1 MPLPKSRKGC
11 TDSGARD
18 ASGLLE
24 KGISPMS
31 KKDFVV
37 GLDIG
42 TTKICCIVGEIVEA
56 GLQPVIDIIGIGTA
70 PSTGLRKG
78 VVINID
84 ATVESVT
91 KAVEEAELM
100 AGVEIST
107 VTTGIAGGHI
117 RSFNSTGIVAIKDKE
132 ISESDV
138 QRVIDAAKAV
148 AIPMD
153 REVIH
158 IIPQEYVIDENGG
171 IRDPIGMSGVRMEAK
186 VHIVTG
192 AVSSAQN
199 IIKCANKAGLNV
211 SEICLE
217 PIASSEAVLS
227 QDEKELGVA
236 LVDIGGGTS
245 DIAIFKDGAIVHTGV
260 LAIGGNHLTNDIAV
274 GLRTPQSEAEKIKI
288 HHGCAMASLV
298 KPDDTIEVAGVGGR
312 KARVVSRRLL
322 AEIIEPR
329 VEEIFSLIQ
338 REVMK
343 SGYQELLSGGIVITG
358 GSTLLEGMPELA
370 EFVFEMPVKRGIPQ
384 NIGGLRDVVNSPKYA
399 TGVGLLKFG
408 ARGNIRGGAKS
419 KFSIRDKN
427 IYDKVRGSMRAWI
440 KDLF

>member
-1 MPLPKSRKGC
+1 
-11 TDSGARD
+11 
-18 ASGLLE
+18 
-24 KGISPMS
+24 MS

-42 TTKICCIVGEIVEA
+42 TTKICCIVGELVES
-56 GLQPVIDIIGIGTA
+56 GPQPIIDIVGIGTA
-70 PSTGLRKG
+70 PSSGLRKG

-84 ATVESVT
+84 ATVESIT

-100 AGVEIST
+100 AGADIST
-107 VTTGIAGGHI
+107 VYAGIAGGHI
-117 RSFNSTGIVAIKDKE
+117 KSFNSTGIVAVKDKE
-132 ISESDV
+132 ISENDV

-148 AIPMD
+148 AIPLD
-153 REVIH
+153 RETIH
-158 IIPQEYVIDENGG
+158 IIPQEYMINDQGG
-171 IRDPIGMSGVRMEAK
+171 IRDPIGMSGVRLEAK

-211 SEICLE
+211 AEICLE
-217 PIASSEAVLS
+217 PIASSEAVLC
-227 QDEKELGVA
+227 QDEKELGVV

-260 LAIGGNHLTNDIAV
+260 LAIGGHHITNDVAV
-274 GLRTPQSEAEKIKI
+274 GLRTPQNEAEKLKI
-288 HHGCAMASLV
+288 RHGCAMTSMV
-298 KPDDTIEVAGVGGR
+298 KADETIEVAGVGGR
-312 KARVVSRRLL
+312 KARIVSRRLL

-338 REVMK
+338 REIMK
-343 SGYQELLSGGIVITG
+343 SGYQDLLSAGVVITG
-358 GSTLLEGMPELA
+358 GATLLEGTPELA
-370 EFVFEMPVKRGIPQ
+370 EYVFEMPVKRGLPQ

-399 TGVGLLKFG
+399 TGVGLLKYG
-408 ARGNIRGGAKS
+408 ARNMQKTRFPIRE
-419 KFSIRDKN
+419 KN
-427 IYDKVRGSMRAWI
+427 IYDKVRGSMRSWI

>member
-1 MPLPKSRKGC
+1 
-11 TDSGARD
+11 
-18 ASGLLE
+18 
-24 KGISPMS
+24 MS
-31 KKDFVV
+31 NKKDFVV

-42 TTKICCIVGEIVEA
+42 TTKICCIVGEVAEA
-56 GLQPVIDIIGIGTA
+56 GPNPVIDIVGIGTA
-70 PSTGLRKG
+70 PSNGLRKG

-84 ATVESVT
+84 STVESIS

-107 VTTGIAGGHI
+107 VYTGIAGGHI
-117 RSFNSTGIVAIKDKE
+117 KSFNSTGIVAIKDKE
-132 ISESDV
+132 IQQSDI

-148 AIPMD
+148 AIPLD

-158 IIPQEYVIDENGG
+158 IIPQEYVIDDQDG
-171 IRDPIGMSGVRMEAK
+171 IRDPIGMSGVRLEAK

-227 QDEKELGVA
+227 QDEKDLGVV

-245 DIAIFKDGAIVHTGV
+245 DIAIFKEGSIVYTGV
-260 LAIGGNHLTNDIAV
+260 LAICGHHITNDISV
-274 GLRTPQSEAEKIKI
+274 GLRTPIAEAEKIKI
-288 HHGCAMASLV
+288 DYGCALASLV
-298 KPDDTIEVAGVGGR
+298 SSDDTIEVPGVGGR
-312 KARVVSRRLL
+312 KPRILSRRLL

-329 VEEIFSLIQ
+329 VEEIFNLIHSEIQ
-338 REVMK
+338 K
-343 SGYQELLSGGIVITG
+343 SGYADVLSGGVVIKG

-370 EFVFEMPVKRGIPQ
+370 EFIFEMPVKRGIPMHRWSSRCCEQ
-384 NIGGLRDVVNSPKYA
+384 SEVRHGRRFAQVRSPPDAADPFSDPREEYLRQ
-399 TGVGLLKFG
+399 G
-408 ARGNIRGGAKS
+408 ARFNA
-419 KFSIRDKN
+419 
-427 IYDKVRGSMRAWI
+427 
-440 KDLF
+440 DLDEGFILRRQ

>member
-1 MPLPKSRKGC
+1 
-11 TDSGARD
+11 
-18 ASGLLE
+18 
-24 KGISPMS
+24 MS

-42 TTKICCIVGEIVEA
+42 TTKICCIVGEITETSA
-56 GLQPVIDIIGIGTA
+56 GTTIDIVGIGTA
-70 PSTGLRKG
+70 PSVGLRKG

-84 ATVESVT
+84 STVESIT

-100 AGVEIST
+100 AGIEISS
-107 VTTGIAGGHI
+107 VYAGIAGGHI
-117 RSFNSTGIVAIKDKE
+117 KSFNSTGIVAVKDKE
-132 ISESDV
+132 ITEQDV

-148 AIPMD
+148 AIPLD

-158 IIPQEYVIDENGG
+158 IMPQEYVIDEQDG
-171 IRDPIGMSGVRMEAK
+171 IRDPIGMSGVRLEAK

-211 SEICLE
+211 AEICLE
-217 PIASSEAVLS
+217 PIASAEAVLS
-227 QDEKELGVA
+227 NDEKELGVI

-274 GLRTPQSEAEKIKI
+274 GLRTPQNEAEKIKVM
-288 HHGCAMASLV
+288 HGCALASLV
-298 KPDDTIEVAGVGGR
+298 KPDETIEVAGVGGR
-312 KARVVSRRLL
+312 KPRVLSRRLL

-343 SGYQELLSGGIVITG
+343 SGYQDLLSSGVVITG
-358 GSTLLEGMPELA
+358 GTTLLEGMPELA
-370 EFVFEMPVKRGIPQ
+370 EFIFEMPVKRGIPQ
-384 NIGGLRDVVNSPKYA
+384 NIGGLRDVVNSPKFA
-399 TGVGLLKFG
+399 TGVGLLKYG
-408 ARGNIRGGAKS
+408 GQSGNKS
-419 KFSIRDKN
+419 KFQIREKN
-427 IYDKVRGSMRAWI
+427 IYDKVRGSMRNWI

>member
-1 MPLPKSRKGC
+1 
-11 TDSGARD
+11 
-18 ASGLLE
+18 
-24 KGISPMS
+24 MS
-31 KKDFVV
+31 KKDFIV

-42 TTKICCIVGEIVEA
+42 TTKICCIVGEIAES
-56 GLQPVIDIIGIGTA
+56 GPNPQIDIVGIGTA

-84 ATVESVT
+84 ATVESIT

-107 VTTGIAGGHI
+107 VYTGIAGGHI
-117 RSFNSTGIVAIKDKE
+117 KSFNSTGIVAVKDRE
-132 ISESDV
+132 ITEQDV

-148 AIPMD
+148 AIPLD

-158 IIPQEYVIDENGG
+158 IIPQEYMINGQDG
-171 IRDPIGMSGVRMEAK
+171 IRDPIGMSGVRLEAK

-217 PIASSEAVLS
+217 PIASSEAVLT
-227 QDEKELGVA
+227 QDEKDLGVL

-245 DIAIFKDGAIVHTGV
+245 DIAIFKDGAVVHTGV
-260 LAIGGNHLTNDIAV
+260 LAIGGAHITNDIAV
-274 GLRTPQSEAEKIKI
+274 GLRTPQNEAELIKIKY
-288 HHGCAMASLV
+288 GCALAALV
-298 KPDDTIEVAGVGGR
+298 KADETIEVAGVGGR
-312 KARVVSRRLL
+312 KPRVLSRRLL

-338 REVMK
+338 NEVLK
-343 SGYQELLSGGIVITG
+343 AGFSDQLAAGVVITG
-358 GSTLLEGMPELA
+358 GATLLEGMPELA
-370 EFVFEMPVKRGIPQ
+370 EFIFEMPVKRGLPL
-384 NIGGLRDVVNSPKYA
+384 NIGGLRDVVNSPKFA
-399 TGVGLLKFG
+399 TGVGLLKYG
-408 ARGNIRGGAKS
+408 ARNSSKS
-419 KFSIRDKN
+419 KFTIRDKN
-427 IYDKVRGSMRAWI
+427 IYDKVRGSMRLWI

>member
-1 MPLPKSRKGC
+1 
-11 TDSGARD
+11 
-18 ASGLLE
+18 
-24 KGISPMS
+24 MS
-31 KKDFVV
+31 NKKDFVV

-42 TTKICCIVGEIVEA
+42 TTKICCIVGEIVES
-56 GLQPVIDIIGIGTA
+56 GTNPVIDIIGIGTA
-70 PSTGLRKG
+70 PSNGLRKG

-84 ATVESVT
+84 STVDSIT

-107 VTTGIAGGHI
+107 VYTGIAGGHI
-117 RSFNSTGIVAIKDKE
+117 KSFNSTGIVAVKDKE
-132 ISESDV
+132 IQQGDV

-148 AIPMD
+148 AIPLD

-158 IIPQEYVIDENGG
+158 IIPQEYVIDDQDG
-171 IRDPIGMSGVRMEAK
+171 IRDPIGMNGVRLEAK

-227 QDEKELGVA
+227 QDEKDLGVV

-245 DIAIFKDGAIVHTGV
+245 DIAIFKEGSIVYTGV
-260 LAIGGNHLTNDIAV
+260 LAIGGHHITNDISV
-274 GLRTPQSEAEKIKI
+274 GLRTPIAEAEKIKI
-288 HHGCAMASLV
+288 DYGCALASLV
-298 KPDDTIEVAGVGGR
+298 SSDDTIEVPGVGGR
-312 KARVVSRRLL
+312 KSRILSRRLL

-329 VEEIFSLIQ
+329 VEEIFNLIHTEIQ
-338 REVMK
+338 K
-343 SGYQELLSGGIVITG
+343 SGFADVLSGGVVITG

-370 EFVFEMPVKRGIPQ
+370 EFIFEMPVKRGIPMG
-384 NIGGLRDVVNSPKYA
+384 IGGLRDVVNSPKYA
-399 TGVGLLKFG
+399 TGVGLLKYG
-408 ARGNIRGGAKS
+408 ARQLQRTRFPIRE
-419 KFSIRDKN
+419 KN
-427 IYDKVRGSMRAWI
+427 IYDKVRGSMRTWM

>member
-1 MPLPKSRKGC
+1 VSN
-11 TDSGARD
+11 
-18 ASGLLE
+18 
-24 KGISPMS
+24 

-42 TTKICCIVGEIVEA
+42 TTKICCIVGEIVES
-56 GLQPVIDIIGIGTA
+56 GPNPVIDIIGIGTS
-70 PSTGLRKG
+70 PSNGLRKG

-84 ATVESVT
+84 STVESIS

-100 AGVEIST
+100 AGVEISS
-107 VTTGIAGGHI
+107 VYTGIAGGHI
-117 RSFNSTGIVAIKDKE
+117 KSFNSTGVVAIKDKE
-132 ISESDV
+132 IHENDV

-148 AIPMD
+148 AIPLD

-158 IIPQEYVIDENGG
+158 IIPQEYLIDDQDG
-171 IRDPIGMSGVRMEAK
+171 IRDPIGMNGVRLEAK

-211 SEICLE
+211 GEICLE

-227 QDEKELGVA
+227 QDEKDLGVV

-245 DIAIFKDGAIVHTGV
+245 DIAIFKEGAVVHTGV
-260 LAIGGNHLTNDIAV
+260 LAIGGNHITNDISV
-274 GLRTPQSEAEKIKI
+274 GLRTPIAEAEKIKI
-288 HHGCAMASLV
+288 QYGCALAALV
-298 KPDDTIEVAGVGGR
+298 SADETIEVPGVGGR
-312 KARVVSRRLL
+312 KPRILSRKLL

-329 VEEIFSLIQ
+329 VEEIFKLIHT
-338 REVMK
+338 EILK
-343 SGYQELLSGGIVITG
+343 SGFADILSSGVVITG

-370 EFVFEMPVKRGIPQ
+370 EYVFEMPVKRGIPSG
-384 NIGGLRDVVNSPKYA
+384 IGGLRDVVNSPKFA

-408 ARGNIRGGAKS
+408 ARNYGKHVGRNR
-419 KFSIRDKN
+419 FSIREKKTSTTRCAALCVLGLRICFKN
-427 IYDKVRGSMRAWI
+427 SSRR
-440 KDLF
+440 

>member
-1 MPLPKSRKGC
+1 
-11 TDSGARD
+11 
-18 ASGLLE
+18 
-24 KGISPMS
+24 MS

-42 TTKICCIVGEIVEA
+42 TTKICCIVGEITDN
-56 GLQPVIDIIGIGTA
+56 GTQTSIDIVGIGTA
-70 PSTGLRKG
+70 PSSGLRKG
-78 VVINID
+78 VVINIES
-84 ATVESVT
+84 TVESIT
-91 KAVEEAELM
+91 RAVEEAELM

-107 VTTGIAGGHI
+107 VYTGIAGGHI
-117 RSFNSTGIVAIKDKE
+117 KSFNSTGIVAVKDKE
-132 ISESDV
+132 ITANDV

-148 AIPMD
+148 AIPLD

-158 IIPQEYVIDENGG
+158 IIPQEYLIDSQDG
-171 IRDPIGMSGVRMEAK
+171 IREPIGMSGVRLEAK

-192 AVSSAQN
+192 AVASAQN

-227 QDEKELGVA
+227 QDEKELGVV

-245 DIAIFKDGAIVHTGV
+245 DIAIFKDGAIVYTGV
-260 LAIGGNHLTNDIAV
+260 LAIGGNHITNDIAV
-274 GLRTPQSEAEKIKI
+274 GLRTPQQEAEKIKI
-288 HHGCAMASLV
+288 QHGCAMASLI
-298 KPDDTIEVAGVGGR
+298 KPEDTIEVTGVGGR
-312 KARVVSRRLL
+312 KSRVLSRRLL

-338 REVMK
+338 TEIQK
-343 SGYQELLSGGIVITG
+343 SGFQDLLSAGVVITG

-370 EFVFEMPVKRGIPQ
+370 EFVFEMPVKRGLPQ
-384 NIGGLRDVVNSPKYA
+384 GIGGLRDVVNSPKYA
-399 TGVGLLKFG
+399 TGVGLLIYG
-408 ARGNIRGGAKS
+408 ARNRVKSRFPIREKH
-419 KFSIRDKN
+419 
-427 IYDKVRGSMRAWI
+427 IYDKVRGSMRTWI

>member
-1 MPLPKSRKGC
+1 
-11 TDSGARD
+11 
-18 ASGLLE
+18 
-24 KGISPMS
+24 MS

-42 TTKICCIVGEIVEA
+42 TTKICCIVGEIVDS
-56 GLQPVIDIIGIGTA
+56 GPQPVIDIVGIGTA
-70 PSTGLRKG
+70 PSSGLRKG
-78 VVINID
+78 VVINIE
-84 ATVESVT
+84 ATVESIT

-100 AGVEIST
+100 AGVEISS
-107 VTTGIAGGHI
+107 VYTGIAGGHI
-117 RSFNSTGIVAIKDKE
+117 RSFNSTGIVAVKDRE
-132 ISESDV
+132 ITQQDV

-148 AIPMD
+148 AIPLD

-158 IIPQEYVIDENGG
+158 VIPQEFMIDDQGG
-171 IRDPIGMSGVRMEAK
+171 IRDPIGMSGVRLESK

-211 SEICLE
+211 SEICLQ

-227 QDEKELGVA
+227 HDERELGVV

-245 DIAIFKDGAIVHTGV
+245 DIAIFKEGAVVHTGV
-260 LAIGGNHLTNDIAV
+260 LAIGGNHITNDIAV
-274 GLRTPQSEAEKIKI
+274 GLRTPQNEAERIKI
-288 HHGCAMASLV
+288 RHGSAMASMV
-298 KPDDTIEVAGVGGR
+298 KPDETIEVPGVGGR
-312 KARVVSRRLL
+312 NPRVVSRRLL

-343 SGYQELLSGGIVITG
+343 SGYQELLSGGVVITG
-358 GSTLLEGMPELA
+358 GSSILEGMPELA
-370 EFVFEMPVKRGIPQ
+370 EFIFEMPVKRGIPQ
-384 NIGGLRDVVNSPKYA
+384 NIGGLRDVVNSPKFA
-399 TGVGLLKFG
+399 TGVGLLLHG
-408 ARGNIRGGAKS
+408 ARNGAKS
-419 KFSIRDKN
+419 KFPIREKN
-427 IYDKVRGSMRAWI
+427 VYDKVRGSMRSWI

>member
-1 MPLPKSRKGC
+1 
-11 TDSGARD
+11 
-18 ASGLLE
+18 
-24 KGISPMS
+24 MS

-42 TTKICCIVGEIVEA
+42 TTKICCIVGEVT
-56 GLQPVIDIIGIGTA
+56 GDSGTIDIIGIGTA
-70 PSTGLRKG
+70 PSSGLRKG

-84 ATVESVT
+84 STVESIT

-107 VTTGIAGGHI
+107 VYAGIAGGHI
-117 RSFNSTGIVAIKDKE
+117 KSFNSTGIVAVKDKE
-132 ISESDV
+132 ISENDV
-138 QRVIDAAKAV
+138 NRVIDAAKAV
-148 AIPMD
+148 AIPLD

-158 IIPQEYVIDENGG
+158 IIPQEFMIDGQEG
-171 IRDPIGMSGVRMEAK
+171 IRDPAGMSGVRLEAK

-211 SEICLE
+211 AEICLE
-217 PIASSEAVLS
+217 PIASAEAVLAS
-227 QDEKELGVA
+227 DEKDLGV
-236 LVDIGGGTS
+236 LLIDIGGGTS
-245 DIAIFKDGAIVHTGV
+245 DIAIFKNGAIVHTGV

-274 GLRTPQSEAEKIKI
+274 GLRTPQNEAEKLKI
-288 HHGCAMASLV
+288 RHGCAMSSLV
-298 KPDDTIEVAGVGGR
+298 KSDETIEVPGVGGR
-312 KARVVSRRLL
+312 KSRIVSRQVLSQ
-322 AEIIEPR
+322 IIEPR

-343 SGYQELLSGGIVITG
+343 AGYHDMLSGGIVITG
-358 GSTLLEGMPELA
+358 GTTILEGMPELA
-370 EFVFEMPVKRGIPQ
+370 EFIFEMPVKRGLPM

-399 TGVGLLKFG
+399 TGVGLIKYG
-408 ARGNIRGGAKS
+408 SRNVTKSKS
-419 KFSIRDKN
+419 KFTIRDKN
-427 IYDKVRGSMRAWI
+427 IYDKVRGSMRSWI